1 MVLEYHDPTIIGRY
15 KVLHRLGAGAMGAV
29 YLCQD
34 PLLKRKVAVKIVLN
48 KGADAEVMALRFQRE
63 SEISAQLNHPNIITI
78 FDVGS
83 DEVVGP
89 FLTMEF
95 VDGASMA
102 SLLET
107 APPDPKTAITWL
119 GQIGQAL
126 VASEAGGIIHR
137 DIKPE
142 NILISRDGRVKLSD
156 FGLARNEEGR
166 LTTTGMLMGTPA
178 YTAPELLAG
187 NEASFTTDR
196 WAFSVTA
203 FQAVTGNQLP
213 YKANT
218 ISSLL
223 HHIANEPPTMPEG
236 MSAPLNRVFLKALH
250 RDPSRRYD
258 SLLAFLEALA
268 QALGVSDY
276 LDRRGLSLTDPGLA
290 TPVPGGIG
298 ETQTLMTAPAAKQG
312 SQTPV
317 PKEAQSA
324 ATPLPSAPKL
334 TGPPKDLLKG
344 GSDGGEPPRDSRFAG
359 SSPHESTPDLPL
371 PRSMSPLPRP
381 SKPKPSA
388 VSSLESLS
396 SLKQAGIVV
405 GLLAL
410 IGIYFLFLHP
420 WAVRFESTPIGAD
433 VYVDNTKV
441 GTTPL
446 NGSVNFG
453 KHVVRIQLEGY
464 DTETREF
471 SASDSPL
478 TFKLKA
484 FMSWTSIITEPPGA
498 EIYLGGRLVGNSPV
512 PSIRVPDTPIAI
524 SIRLKGYKTW
534 DGILGP
540 GRHLPTTIKLERE

>member
-203 FQAVTGNQLP
+203 FQTVTGNQLP

-268 QALGVSDY
+268 LALGVSDY
-276 LDRRGLSLTDPGLA
+276 LDRRGLSLTDHGLA
-290 TPVPGGIG
+290 TPLPGGLG
-298 ETQTLMTAPAAKQG
+298 ETQTLVATPAAKPE

-317 PKEAQSA
+317 PQP
-324 ATPLPSAPKL
+324 TTPKL

-344 GSDGGEPPRDSRFAG
+344 GSDGSEPARDARSVG
-359 SSPHESTPDLPL
+359 SSPHPSTPDLPL

-381 SKPKPSA
+381 SKAKPSA

-441 GTTPL
+441 GTTNL
-446 NGSVNFG
+446 DGSVNFG
-453 KHVVRIQLEGY
+453 KHIVRIQMEGY

-498 EIYLGGRLVGNSPV
+498 EIYLGGRLVGTSPV
-512 PSIRVPDTPIAI
+512 PSIRVPDTPQAV

-534 DGILGP
+534 TNILGP
-540 GRHLPTTIKLERE
+540 GRHLPATIQLERE